1 MRLRLIVS
9 ALLFLAILALGAFY
23 FVRHMDDF
31 RLITTLAVGPVL
43 VVVLCKLILVVLQS
57 MPLVWL
63 TEPYGVRLTWLQAFS
78 LSRATMFA
86 SLFLPFPGGASV
98 KAVYLKRFHD
108 FKYASFIAAMTIS
121 SIIKMMVVSLFAI
134 VVTLP
139 SLPTSAMLLL
149 VAGAFFAGSA
159 GFLLL
164 AHRVPDRWL
173 AFWGRLQKLAV
184 EWRTIRHDRLPLLKV
199 TLINACGLVVSVFT
213 VQAAFGAFEISI
225 SLAAAAAISC
235 FLNLVGTM
243 KLIPGDLGIRE
254 LVVVGVSGVFGV
266 GVNESLHA
274 AALHRLVETLLTL
287 VLAPGAMVPLSM
299 KSREHE

>member
-1 MRLRLIVS
+1 MRLRVIISVV
-9 ALLFLAILALGAFY
+9 LFLAILALGAVY
-23 FVRHMDDF
+23 FVHHLNDF
-31 RLITTLAVGPVL
+31 RLITTLAVAPVVL
-43 VVVLCKLILVVLQS
+43 VVCCKLVLIVLQA

-108 FKYASFIAAMTIS
+108 FKYASFIAAMSIS
-121 SIIKMMVVSLFAI
+121 SIIKIMVVSLFAI

-139 SLPTSAMLLL
+139 FLPASAMLLL

-173 AFWGRLQKLAV
+173 SFWGRLQRLAG
-184 EWRTIRHDRLPLLKV
+184 EWRTIRLDRLPLLKI
-199 TLINACGLVVSVFT
+199 TLVNACGLVVSVFT
-213 VQAAFGAFEISI
+213 VQGAFGAFEINI
-225 SLAAAAAISC
+225 PLAAAAAISC
-235 FLNLVGTM
+235 FLNLIGTM

-254 LVVVGVSGVFGV
+254 LVVVGISGLYGV

-287 VLAPGAMVPLSM
+287 LLGPGAMVPLSM
-299 KSREHE
+299 KSPDCE